1 MIFCHVLVILLPQ
14 LSFLT
19 PHCSPTWSSQQSHPL
34 LFVVFIFAPAG
45 KGEKGNWGQEWQ
57 PCSLFCPT
65 GPSSVC
71 QQWGNALEPNLSTQP
86 EWENKKPECVRKLA
100 LMFSSK
106 RPLTK
111 YQINRIT
118 LRLIPH
124 STFKRHSMLSKIK
137 FIFFVVHN
145 TIKINVALLISP
157 VWHSTYKSFLYNP
170 FNNKYLW
177 F

>member
-1 MIFCHVLVILLPQ
+1 MRNDFQNIEMQKIITITDTNRHFSASRHWKLVTSDMLFFHGLVILLPQ

-19 PHCSPTWSSQQSHPL
+19 PHCSPTWSSQLSHPL

-45 KGEKGNWGQEWQ
+45 RGEKGNWGQEWQ

-100 LMFSSK
+100 PMISSW
-106 RPLTK
+106 RPLNK
-111 YQINRIT
+111 IQNQQD
-118 LRLIPH
+118 H
-124 STFKRHSMLSKIK
+124 SEVEPTMQCTFKYAFSVEHKRS
-137 FIFFVVHN
+137 
-145 TIKINVALLISP
+145 
-157 VWHSTYKSFLYNP
+157 
-170 FNNKYLW
+170 
-177 F
+177 